1 MSADEHDRRLEEVAA
16 FALGALEAE
25 QIAEFKEHLKGC
37 KRCQDELRWLAP
49 AVRALPEAVEQQTPP
64 PALKVRL
71 MEEVRADAE
80 AAAKLVSEEER
91 RARTTAPQR
100 TASRSRAGFRE
111 WLGGL
116 DIGGLTWKPLAGMAA
131 VVLVVAVGI
140 GYVVGN
146 GGGSNIHTTEVQQK
160 NGIVAMVVD
169 EDGKGELRLT
179 GVEQPK
185 NGKVLEAWVARGES
199 VEPVKATFT
208 PDGAGNAS
216 TQIDDLHG
224 VDAVLVTEEPHGG
237 TKVPTMEPFVNVPLE
252 GA

>member
-1 MSADEHDRRLEEVAA
+1 MNANEHDRRLEEVAA
-16 FALGALEAE
+16 FALGALDAA
-25 QIAEFKEHLKGC
+25 QIDDFREHLKDC

-49 AVRALPEAVEQQTPP
+49 AVRALPEAVDPQAPP

-71 MEEVRADAE
+71 MEEVRADVAAE
-80 AAAKLVSEEER
+80 AKLAGAEKRRER
-91 RARTTAPQR
+91 AT
-100 TASRSRAGFRE
+100 SRKGFRD

-131 VVLVVAVGI
+131 VVLIVAAGVG
-140 GYVVGN
+140 YLVGN
-146 GGGSNIHTTEVQQK
+146 DGGSNVHTTEVQQK

-179 GVEQPK
+179 GVDQPA

-208 PDGAGNAS
+208 PDEAGNAS
-216 TQIDDLHG
+216 THIEDLHG
-224 VDAVLVTEEPHGG
+224 VDAVLVTEEPAGG

-252 GA
+252 GT